1 MSVKE
6 LKLVGIDAILHFK
19 HGTNTENFGV
29 AVNDKE
35 NKVVMILNRS
45 EAHLLMLY
53 LQEHLK

>member
-6 LKLVGIDAILHFK
+6 LKFECEDCGNSHNIKFDDEKDLMFTHGCETLLV
-19 HGTNTENFGV
+19 
-29 AVNDKE
+29 
-35 NKVVMILNRS
+35 LNRG